1 MNPRPAPTPAQLGT
15 LASTAVAML
24 RAIEQHGYPLNKNE
38 QRALARCLDWRST
51 AQHVPGVMSNRDA
64 QPVVLADIEAALD
77 AAHAAALQMLEDVSP
92 AAPVVP
98 LEIAR

>member
-1 MNPRPAPTPAQLGT
+1 MNTRPAPTPAQLGT
-15 LASTAVAML
+15 LASTAAAML
-24 RAIEQHGYPLNKNE
+24 RIIEQHGYPLGKNE
-38 QRALARCLDWRST
+38 GRALRRVLDWHT
-51 AQHVPGVMSNRDA
+51 AARTAPGVLTNRDA
-64 QPVVLADIEAALD
+64 VPVILADIEAALE